1 MTWKVRHE
9 DRLFWKIYF
18 ECSFFFFSE
27 KTENR
32 RYRKERRKVEEKKR
46 SESV

>member
-1 MTWKVRHE
+1 MKRKPRHE

-32 RYRKERRKVEEKKR
+32 RYRKERRTGDEKKR